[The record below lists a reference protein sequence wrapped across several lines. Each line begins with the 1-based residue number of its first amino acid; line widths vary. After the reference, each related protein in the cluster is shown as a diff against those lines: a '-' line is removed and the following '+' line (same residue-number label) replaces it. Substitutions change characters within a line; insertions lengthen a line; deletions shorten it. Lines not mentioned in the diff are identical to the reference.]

1 MAIKR
6 AKLKNMDGDYI
17 YPFIDE
23 VGNMNEDGPST
34 IKLWRGTQEE
44 YDSLESKSSDTL
56 YITGDM
62 NTTVGGVTYIEIA
75 EGE

>member
-1 MAIKR
+1 MTIKR

-17 YPFIDE
+17 YPFVDQ
-23 VGNMNEDGPST
+23 VGNMNEGGPST

-44 YDSLESKSSDTL
+44 YDSLEIKSSDTL

-62 NTTVGGVTYIEIA
+62 NTTVGGVTYIEIT